1 MSRIGKL
8 LEVGIDVS
16 ARELTV
22 AASRDGQFL
31 GRSSF
36 ENTAESRGALCRWL
50 GKRGKTIRVCLE
62 ATGIYGLDLC
72 LALER
77 SGVEVMLLNPR
88 VSADYAKARMQRSK
102 TDIAD
107 AEMLLDYLQRMPFVR
122 WVAPS
127 AERLK
132 LRALLRRISSIKRM
146 IVEEKNRLA
155 AAEAVDE
162 MTDLVRNDIEVTIGH
177 LERRITLMDRQAME
191 LVQAE
196 PSLVRCYELLLTIS
210 GIGHVTALL
219 LTAELMM
226 LPVDLTARQL
236 VAHAGLDPRR
246 FESGSSVHKAP
257 RISKAGNRHIRAA
270 LFLPALAAIRHDD
283 HVRAFHD
290 RLVGR
295 GKKPIAAIV
304 AVMRKL
310 LHAIHGVL
318 ASQTP
323 FDSTRFTPI
332 NT

>member
-1 MSRIGKL
+1 MSRIGNL

-16 ARELTV
+16 ARELMV
-22 AASRDGQFL
+22 AASRDRQLL
-31 GRSSF
+31 GRCSF
-36 ENTAESRGALCRWL
+36 ENTAEGRAALCRWL
-50 GKRGKTIRVCLE
+50 CSRGKTVRVCLE
-62 ATGIYGLDLC
+62 ATGIYGLELC
-72 LALER
+72 LAVER
-77 SGVEVMLLNPR
+77 SGGEVMLLNPR

-102 TDIAD
+102 TDATDAD
-107 AEMLLDYLQRMPFVR
+107 VLLDYLQRMPFVR
-122 WVAPS
+122 WVVPAP
-127 AERLK
+127 ERLK
-132 LRALLRRISSIKRM
+132 LRAMLRRISAIKRM

-177 LERRITLMDRQAME
+177 LERRIALMDRQALE
-191 LVQAE
+191 LVRAE
-196 PSLVRCYELLLTIS
+196 PSLLRCYELLLTVS

-226 LPVDLTARQL
+226 LPADLTARQL

-257 RISKAGNRHIRAA
+257 RISKAGNRHIRAG
-270 LFLPALAAIRHDD
+270 LFLPALAAIRHDAY
-283 HVRAFHD
+283 VRAFHD
-290 RLVGR
+290 RLVAR
-295 GKKPIAAIV
+295 GKKPISATV

-332 NT
+332 PT